1 MKFFNNYNEIYLIPT
16 IGLCYER
23 KFNKPWEFHYFFVDL
38 RWLKWG
44 IEITIKDTIY

>member
-23 KFNKPWEFHYFFVDL
+23 KFNKPWEFHLV
-38 RWLKWG
+38 R
-44 IEITIKDTIY
+44 